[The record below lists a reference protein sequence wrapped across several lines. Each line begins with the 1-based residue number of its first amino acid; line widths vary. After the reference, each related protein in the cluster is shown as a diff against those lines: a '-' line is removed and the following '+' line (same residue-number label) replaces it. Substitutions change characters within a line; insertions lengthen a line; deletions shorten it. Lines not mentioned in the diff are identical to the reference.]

1 MADLVRVRVNGE
13 SLDVLKGTRLLDF
26 LESRGVDTKRVA
38 VERGREVVP
47 RARHADVEM
56 RDGDEFEV
64 VAFVGG
70 G

>member
-1 MADLVRVRVNGE
+1 MTGSVRVRVNGE
-13 SLDVLKGTRLLDF
+13 SLEVAAGTRLLAF
-26 LESRGVDTKRVA
+26 LESRGVDTRRVA

-47 RARHADVEM
+47 RARHAEIEM
-56 RDGDEFEV
+56 KDGDEFEV